1 MWRNSNMLR
10 HSNNSNWLP
19 VSLSVNKNT
28 KKKNILTLNSGKLIS
43 MFVYNPRIIM
53 RIRKNSNDNI

>member
-28 KKKNILTLNSGKLIS
+28 KKKNILTLGSGKLIS